1 MLKSGCNEGQF
12 DAKSLTFVQGKRV
25 QCSEVS
31 KSAWDGLRSL
41 VLPAMFLFGYRS
53 QNSGVQL
60 LPLCHSKQHRLH
72 TAVMVKRGGNMCMNH
87 QELPMDLLA
96 LDLFGLELT
105 CASAR

>member
-1 MLKSGCNEGQF
+1 MQRGL
-12 DAKSLTFVQGKRV
+12 
-25 QCSEVS
+25 EVS
-31 KSAWDGLRSL
+31 LGRLALSRA
-41 VLPAMFLFGYRS
+41 PAMFPLGYRS
-53 QNSGVQL
+53 ENSGVQL
-60 LPLCHSKQHRLH
+60 LLLCHSKQHRLH